1 MTIGAPDT
9 QAVFRLMTE
18 AQFPHGLR
26 CGRCNR
32 VILPGQPFTDDPTGV
47 HSGGAVIV
55 ELICVYCDREQCW
68 CLMCDEAGHTNWP
81 PEHGVRS
88 RLNAC
93 PDCGR
98 NGCVRSTSHNLTCDD
113 A

>member
-9 QAVFRLMTE
+9 QGVFRLMTE

-26 CGRCNR
+26 CTRCSR

-47 HSGGAVIV
+47 HGGVVLV

-68 CLMCDEAGHTNWP
+68 CQVCDAAGHTNWP
-81 PEHGVRS
+81 PQDDGARTRRNTCPECGK
-88 RLNAC
+88 
-93 PDCGR
+93 PDCHR
-98 NGCVRSTSHNLTCDD
+98 AVSHNLGCERV
-113 A
+113 